1 MANVEY
7 LDTTNV
13 NGVRESTNGYYTG
26 DKTLHGTIMQDAASG
41 AVNTPYSVEMGTIRH
56 GTIMGDAA
64 SDANMPEV
72 DAAHPPLGG
81 GGE

>member
-1 MANVEY
+1 MNEVKYEN
-7 LDTTNV
+7 TTNA

-41 AVNTPYSVEMGTIRH
+41 AVNTPYSVELETIRH

-72 DAAHPPLGG
+72 DGG
-81 GGE
+81 K